1 MAANAIY
8 SVLGRVAGL
17 GVGPGL
23 NQVNLVI
30 GVEKEIQ
37 ILSDE
42 LKRVINVLD
51 DAEKKGCKDKLV
63 RDWLTRLENTT
74 YEMDDVLDEWN
85 AAIRERETEQHSF
98 DNVLLL
104 WLYKVRSFI
113 PSSCLL
119 CFEKVVVRRN
129 IALKVKEVVARLDL
143 ILAEKDRYGFATT
156 PQPSDRELWRG
167 QTTSFIDLEE
177 IYGRELEREDVVRQL
192 VGEGG
197 SSEEG
202 LIGGIR
208 VISIVGVGGLGKTT
222 LAQLAYNNSQVMNY
236 FELRIWISVS
246 DPFNE
251 VEIAK
256 GIVASVEKLDEPPR
270 TNQLEMLLQRLKKS
284 ISGKKFLL
292 VMDDVWTEDDIKWK
306 PLKNALK
313 SGGTGSKVLVTTR
326 NERVAI
332 MMMGEFINNNWMIH
346 RLGVLNDED
355 CWSLLGRIALCGK
368 NKYQCEEFEN
378 TGKQITKKCNGLPL
392 AAKTLGSLLR
402 FKTTLEEWESVL
414 NSEIWKLEEVKDD
427 LFRHLFLSYNELS
440 PTLKRCFS
448 YCAVFPK
455 DTIIYVDEL
464 IIKWRAMGYL
474 GSNAVDDWK
483 VRGRGC
489 FNNLT
494 MRSLF
499 QDFKKDGNKIESFM
513 MHDIVHDFAQFLR
526 KDVGSRIKKTTCE
539 ECSPLLVS
547 QVEKYRSSLFQGK
560 EVLDPHVC
568 DCLTSVRLLDLRRCG
583 LQAIP
588 KEIEKLIHLRWLNLS
603 YNEFAGDDLKSICK
617 LYNLEFLWVD
627 RCGLQE
633 IPLEIGN
640 LSELIHLDLSWNRGL
655 RELPESLCNLSKL
668 ESLDVNWCESLR
680 GLPRGIH
687 RLKKLKHLYNEYTY
701 SLKQYPQGIS
711 QLTSL
716 VTLNKVLPCDGS
728 QIGWLTNLNRL
739 SGEVKLRIE
748 IRSCCDSVEVV
759 VEDAREAELGKKTQ
773 IQELIINFDVKLPSP
788 STSVWNE
795 VLDALHPHPNLQQ
808 LTIRFYNGSRLP
820 GWIVSPLNQLTSIGL
835 YSCEFLVSLPPLGK
849 LPLLETLWIEGL
861 PKLEYVGREFL
872 GIVTCSSMGTIDG
885 GFPKLKKLSFG
896 GFNNWKKW
904 EDITVEEEEEDNVA
918 ISIMPC
924 LTKLTIRACWRLMD
938 LPQRLMRK
946 VSSLKRLD
954 IYGSKLVDALEPHP
968 NLHKLKIYNYE
979 GSQLPRWITSP
990 LNQLTYVEL
999 AYCDG
1004 LLLLPP
1010 LGKLPLLETL
1020 LICGLSKLEYVGREF
1035 LGIATTTSSC
1045 SSGTNN
1051 IIYGGFPKLKKL
1063 SFWSCP
1069 KWNKWED
1076 ITTAQEEEEEYSI
1089 MPCLTELT
1097 IYYCNGLTEL
1107 PQRLLRKV
1115 SSPLKKLDI
1124 KRSTQLIQVYGDKEG
1139 QPWESISRHNPHLLL
1154 YPRVYF
1160 N

>member
-8 SVLGRVAGL
+8 SVLGRIAGL
-17 GVGPGL
+17 GAEPAL
-23 NQVNLVI
+23 NQVKLVI
-30 GVEKEIQ
+30 GVEKEIHS
-37 ILSDE
+37 LSDE

-85 AAIRERETEQHSF
+85 AAIRELETEQHSF

-202 LIGGIR
+202 LIRGIR

-332 MMMGEFINNNWMIH
+332 MMMGEFIKNNWMIH

-368 NKYQCEEFEN
+368 NKDQCEEFES

-414 NSEIWKLEEVKDD
+414 NSEIWKLEEVEDD
-427 LFRHLFLSYNELS
+427 LFRHLFMSYNELS

-455 DTIIYVDEL
+455 DTRIYVDEL
-464 IIKWRAMGYL
+464 ITKWMAMGYL
-474 GSNAVDDWK
+474 GSNAHDDWK
-483 VRGRGC
+483 VRGRGY
-489 FNNLT
+489 FDNLA

-499 QDFKKDGNKIESFM
+499 QNFYMKDGDKEIKSFM
-513 MHDIVHDFAQFLR
+513 MHDIVHDFAEFLR
-526 KDVGSRIKKTTCE
+526 KNVGSRMKNTTCKD
-539 ECSPLLVS
+539 CSPLLVS
-547 QVEKYRSSLFQGK
+547 RVEKYRSLFECK

-568 DCLTSVRLLDLRRCG
+568 DCLTSVRLLDLRCCG
-583 LQAIP
+583 LQVIP

-603 YNEFAGDDLKSICK
+603 NNKFVGDDLKSICK
-617 LYNLEFLWVD
+617 LYNLQFLWVD
-627 RCGLQE
+627 WCGLQE

-655 RELPESLCNLSKL
+655 GELPESLCNLSKL
-668 ESLDVNWCESLR
+668 ESLNVNECRSLC
-680 GLPRGIH
+680 GLPQGIH
-687 RLKKLKHLYNEYTY
+687 RLKKLKHLYNERTE
-701 SLKQYPQGIS
+701 SLKQYPQGIAE
-711 QLTSL
+711 LTSL
-716 VTLNKVLPCDGS
+716 VTLNKVLPFDGS
-728 QIGWLTNLNRL
+728 QVGWLKNLNRL
-739 SGEVKLRIE
+739 SGKLELLIE
-748 IRSCCDSVEVV
+748 ISSCDSVAVV
-759 VEDAREAELGKKTQ
+759 VEDAREAELAKKTQ
-773 IQELIINFDVKLPSP
+773 IRELIINFDVDEPSS

-795 VLDALHPHPNLQQ
+795 VLDALYPHQNLQQ
-808 LTIRFYNGSRLP
+808 LTIRGYNGSRLP
-820 GWIVSPLNQLTSIGL
+820 GWIVSPLNQLTSIEL
-835 YSCEFLVSLPPLGK
+835 DNCEFLVSLPPLGK
-849 LPLLETLWIEGL
+849 LPLLETLEIFNL

-872 GIVTCSSMGTIDG
+872 GIATCSSSRGTIAG
-885 GFPKLKKLSFG
+885 GFPKLKKLRFEKCI
-896 GFNNWKKW
+896 NWKKW
-904 EDITVEEEEEDNVA
+904 EDITVEEEDNVA

-924 LTKLTIRACWRLMD
+924 LTELEIHFCKGLTE

-946 VSSLKRLD
+946 VSSSLKVLD
-954 IYGSKLVDALEPHP
+954 IYGSKLVDALKPHP
-968 NLHKLKIYNYE
+968 NLHKLMIYHYE
-979 GSQLPRWITSP
+979 GSRLPRWITSP
-990 LNQLTYVEL
+990 LNQLINVQL
-999 AYCDG
+999 CDCEG
-1004 LLLLPP
+1004 LPSLPP

-1020 LICGLSKLEYVGREF
+1020 WIQDLSKLEYVGREF
-1035 LGIATTTSSC
+1035 LGIATTTSC

-1051 IIYGGFPKLKKL
+1051 NIDGGFPKLKKL
-1063 SFWSCP
+1063 SFWSCR

-1076 ITTAQEEEEEYSI
+1076 ITTAQEEDEEEYSI
-1089 MPCLTELT
+1089 MPCLTELE
-1097 IYYCNGLTEL
+1097 ILFCEGLMEL
-1107 PQRLLRKV
+1107 PQHLLQKV
-1115 SSPLKKLDI
+1115 SSSLKVLDI
-1124 KRSTQLIQVYGDKEG
+1124 SDSTQLEQVYGDNEG
-1139 QPWESISRHNPHLLL
+1139 QPWKSISRHNPHLRL
-1154 YPRVYF
+1154 F
-1160 N
+1160 H

>member
-539 ECSPLLVS
+539 ECSPL
-547 QVEKYRSSLFQGK
+547 
-560 EVLDPHVC
+560 
-568 DCLTSVRLLDLRRCG
+568 
-583 LQAIP
+583 
-588 KEIEKLIHLRWLNLS
+588 
-603 YNEFAGDDLKSICK
+603 
-617 LYNLEFLWVD
+617 
-627 RCGLQE
+627 CGLQE

-808 LTIRFYNGSRLP
+808 LTIRFYNGS
-820 GWIVSPLNQLTSIGL
+820 
-835 YSCEFLVSLPPLGK
+835 
-849 LPLLETLWIEGL
+849 
-861 PKLEYVGREFL
+861 
-872 GIVTCSSMGTIDG
+872 
-885 GFPKLKKLSFG
+885 
-896 GFNNWKKW
+896 
-904 EDITVEEEEEDNVA
+904 
-918 ISIMPC
+918 
-924 LTKLTIRACWRLMD
+924 
-938 LPQRLMRK
+938 
-946 VSSLKRLD
+946 
-954 IYGSKLVDALEPHP
+954 
-968 NLHKLKIYNYE
+968 
-979 GSQLPRWITSP
+979 QLPRWITSP

-1107 PQRLLRKV
+1107 PQRLLRKMGWV
-1115 SSPLKKLDI
+1115 EL
-1124 KRSTQLIQVYGDKEG
+1124 Q
-1139 QPWESISRHNPHLLL
+1139 W
-1154 YPRVYF
+1154 
-1160 N
+1160 